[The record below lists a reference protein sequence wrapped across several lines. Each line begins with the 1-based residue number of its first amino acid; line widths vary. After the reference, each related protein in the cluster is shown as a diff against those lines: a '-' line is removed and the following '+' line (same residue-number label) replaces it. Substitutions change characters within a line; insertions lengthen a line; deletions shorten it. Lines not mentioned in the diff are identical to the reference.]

1 MIFRARADLMG
12 CTGMPCHTWPSPTMT
27 VTLCKKKEDA
37 SFLPLTQRLL
47 SWRRRRRP
55 AVPILHHH
63 RPPSRPLIPAR
74 LRPAGRFCRPAAAR
88 HPRPVRP
95 CPCDGASEAAV
106 RRGAVGLGTRARESL
121 SLPAEVPSTTGESTE
136 ELVPLHSF
144 PPCSSCPIYRRVTLN

>member
-1 MIFRARADLMG
+1 MG
-12 CTGMPCHTWPSPTMT
+12 CMGMPCHTWPSPTMT
-27 VTLCKKKEDA
+27 VTLCKKKEDT
-37 SFLPLTQRLL
+37 SFLPSTDSATPFLALAAATG
-47 SWRRRRRP
+47 
-55 AVPILHHH
+55 VPVLHHH

-74 LRPAGRFCRPAAAR
+74 LRPAGRFYRLAAAR

-136 ELVPLHSF
+136 ELVPLHST
-144 PPCSSCPIYRRVTLN
+144 IVLTIVYNRL